1 MIINNLIKSN
11 NSKLCSLTQTEKQ
24 KASDDFL
31 HKQITS
37 VSLNNNPLACIN
49 RSLISFGKKLSSQKL
64 AKIKAYQD
72 EILASLKDELT
83 PEQYTKAKEIAF
95 IAGRGDKQFDEYGIV
110 NLSALSNAEFAK
122 AKERGLFYIEARGD
136 KQFNP
141 NDIFFLA
148 KLSDTKF
155 AKAKEL
161 LYIEARG
168 TKQFDGYEIAYLS
181 TLSDAEFAKAKGLF
195 YIEGRGDKQFD
206 TGDIIYLSKLSDAE
220 FAKAKELLYIEG
232 RGDKQF
238 DTGDIIYLSRLSEAE
253 FAKAKERGL
262 FYIEAR
268 GDKQFGV
275 YAIADLAKLSD
286 AEFAKAKERGLFYIE
301 ARGDKQFGVCDI
313 AGLAKLSDAEFN
325 KISKHLGNPNLYF
338 YDFEQMAKYSPQ
350 NIENYVLLIDK
361 GFYKKIADKIIQSIP
376 VKTSKPVKTSA
387 KPQAKYNIIEAQL
400 KKSNLE
406 FTDKMGVDADNLSK
420 VIKNPLFSQH
430 LALINNL
437 SVEQVMDIYGDKL
450 KRQIS
455 GFITKLSIDQKSALK
470 NDGIDTDSLI
480 QKLNAKS
487 DAPIIKQPKVK
498 QARTKQSLPE
508 IEKQIIDKFNVPQ
521 EIYQDINKFN
531 DFCKSKFEELI
542 NTEYPAKGFYN
553 SEKITQKRTDILNNW
568 KKLFDEEDMDYK
580 SRLLITST
588 ITKDLDVGNKSTPLQ
603 PSIQVANEIINA
615 IDQGKNVSKALAKN
629 ATDGMIFSKVNI
641 DGIEG
646 EWIRIPSKKHDPE
659 NFADNVNKLKALS
672 LPNWCT
678 HTFNAEPYLS
688 KGDFYVFRSNGKTEL
703 GVRFAGDII
712 QEIQGFMNDRTIPLP
727 FANIAK
733 EFVESNNFK
742 ATSRTISDIARS
754 VSAKP
759 EFDLLQAEVEQLLKD
774 KNYKGAFEKL
784 GIKALGE
791 RNGKLIIQTNELN
804 SDLYRMQD
812 FIGGNEL
819 WEQVCEVLD
828 LNIDKVNTIRNLDTI
843 YGQKIPWEL
852 LK

>member
-1 MIINNLIKSN
+1 MIINSINQYNNFKTYALIQS
-11 NSKLCSLTQTEKQ
+11 EKQ
-24 KASDDFL
+24 KVSDNL
-31 HKQITS
+31 SHKTITF
-37 VSLNNNPLACIN
+37 VSLDNNPLAYIN
-49 RSLISFGKKLSSQKL
+49 RSLISFGKNLSSQKL
-64 AKIKAYQD
+64 AKIKAKQD

-83 PEQYTKAKEIAF
+83 PEQY
-95 IAGRGDKQFDEYGIV
+95 
-110 NLSALSNAEFAK
+110 AK
-122 AKERGLFYIEARGD
+122 AKEVAFIEARGD
-136 KQFNP
+136 KQFNVR
-141 NDIFFLA
+141 N
-148 KLSDTKF
+148 
-155 AKAKEL
+155 
-161 LYIEARG
+161 
-168 TKQFDGYEIAYLS
+168 
-181 TLSDAEFAKAKGLF
+181 
-195 YIEGRGDKQFD
+195 
-206 TGDIIYLSKLSDAE
+206 IIY
-220 FAKAKELLYIEG
+220 
-232 RGDKQF
+232 
-238 DTGDIIYLSRLSEAE
+238 
-253 FAKAKERGL
+253 
-262 FYIEAR
+262 
-268 GDKQFGV
+268 
-275 YAIADLAKLSD
+275 LAKLSD

-301 ARGDKQFGVCDI
+301 ARGDKQFYGYEIANLARLSDAEFAKAKELFYIEGRGDKQFGVYDI
-313 AGLAKLSDAEFN
+313 ADLAKLSDAEFAKAKELFYIEGRGDKQFDCSN
-325 KISKHLGNPNLYF
+325 MIDLSKLSDAEFAKAKELFYIEGRGDKQFTSFDIARLSKLSDAEFAKAKELFYIEGRGYMLQFSVFEITTLTKLSDAEFKKISKHLGNQNLF
-338 YDFEQMAKYSPQ
+338 IDDFERMSQYSPQ
-350 NIENYVLLIDK
+350 NIENYVLLKDK

-376 VKTSKPVKTSA
+376 VKTTKTVKTSA
-387 KPQAKYNIIEAQL
+387 KPQSKYNIIEAEL

-406 FTDKMGVDADNLSK
+406 FTDKMGIDADNLSK
-420 VIKNPLFSQH
+420 VIKNPRFSQH

-437 SVEQVMDIYGDKL
+437 SVEQVMDMYGDKL
-450 KRQIS
+450 KRQMSGSIS
-455 GFITKLSIDQKSALK
+455 KLSIDQKSALK
-470 NDGIDTDSLI
+470 NDGIDTDSLLA
-480 QKLNAKS
+480 KLTAKS
-487 DAPIIKQPKVK
+487 DAPVIKQPKVK
-498 QARTKQSLPE
+498 QTRTKQSLPE

-542 NTEYPAKGFYN
+542 NTEYTSKGFPE
-553 SEKITQKRTDILNNW
+553 SAEITQKRTDILNGW
-568 KKLFDEEDMDYK
+568 KKLFDEEEMDYK

-615 IDQGKNVSKALAKN
+615 IDQGKNVSKSLAKN

-646 EWIRIPSKKHDPE
+646 EWIRIPSKINDPE

-672 LPNWCT
+672 LHNWCT

-742 ATSRTISDIARS
+742 ATSRTIYDIAKS

-784 GIKALGE
+784 GIKVLGK
-791 RNGKLIIQTNELN
+791 RNGKLIIQTNELS

-812 FIGGNEL
+812 FKAGNEL
-819 WEQVCEVLD
+819 WEQVCEVKYLS
-828 LNIDKVNTIRNLDTI
+828 LERVNTIRNLDAIDGRT
-843 YGQKIPWEL
+843 IPWEL